1 LDGYKHYIRLNEA
14 GTIVYGFSN
23 AFEQPQDGDIL
34 VNVDG
39 PRHFHE
45 AFTDPLTN
53 DRGQYRFK
61 WDGEVVERTQQELDD
76 EWAGLPPQPPTSEER
91 LASAEAAVLAIMEV
105 LASV

>member
-1 LDGYKHYIRLNEA
+1 MYDHYISVVGGIITDRYA
-14 GTIVYGFSN
+14 GWQT
-23 AFEQPQDGDIL
+23 DK
-34 VNVDG
+34 
-39 PRHFHE
+39 RHE
-45 AFTDPLTN
+45 AEVLFAESEEMHAHLVWGDRLIN